1 MNKKNRG
8 YNAYFIL
15 VLLLMALLV
24 IPSFLDNSQIEYT
37 RGELVTDLEA
47 GKVLYASISPGRETP
62 TGEVEFVIS
71 GQPNKTLYVT
81 DVSEIEELLI
91 SYGLDPEVK
100 KVQEES
106 WFLTSVFPVLLAVV
120 VMVFFFVMMNS
131 QNAGGSN
138 KMMNFGKSWARL
150 SMGEGKITLKDVAG
164 LKEEKEELEEIVE
177 FLRAPAKFTKVGA
190 RIPKGV
196 LLEKLC
202 LQKLWRENREYR
214 FLVFPVQ
221 TL

>member
-138 KMMNFGKSWARL
+138 KMMNFGKSRARL

-164 LKEEKEELEEIVE
+164 L
-177 FLRAPAKFTKVGA
+177 
-190 RIPKGV
+190 
-196 LLEKLC
+196 
-202 LQKLWRENREYR
+202 
-214 FLVFPVQ
+214 
-221 TL
+221 

>member
-100 KVQEES
+100 KVHGD
-106 WFLTSVFPVLLAVV
+106 LPLHTAAVDNTPLLLCDGCLGKVT
-120 VMVFFFVMMNS
+120 
-131 QNAGGSN
+131 GGIN
-138 KMMNFGKSWARL
+138 QTR
-150 SMGEGKITLKDVAG
+150 V
-164 LKEEKEELEEIVE
+164 
-177 FLRAPAKFTKVGA
+177 R
-190 RIPKGV
+190 
-196 LLEKLC
+196 
-202 LQKLWRENREYR
+202 
-214 FLVFPVQ
+214 LVFTQ
-221 TL
+221 E